1 MAKPNFAFQ
10 KRQKELEKKKK
21 TEEKL
26 QRKQEKKSPAV
37 DEVADEAVTGE
48 SVVELC

>member
-26 QRKQEKKSPAV
+26 QRKQEKKSPAA
-37 DEVADEAVTGE
+37 DELSHEAVTDEAV
-48 SVVELC
+48 VEVC

>member
-26 QRKQEKKSPAV
+26 QRKQEKKISVTEEVLDESETEGAV
-37 DEVADEAVTGE
+37 VDA
-48 SVVELC
+48 